1 MIEVFVP
8 TLKQA
13 LIITAF
19 VLFMMV
25 VIDYIN
31 VQSKNLWAN
40 KLQRSPILQIIV
52 AAILGI
58 TPGCLGV
65 FTVVSLYTHRMM
77 GVAGLV
83 AAMIAT
89 SGDEAFVMF
98 ALFPEKAVLLQ
109 FVLLGIAIL
118 TGFIV
123 NLFAKKNEP
132 AGTHGFVIHEH
143 EKCKCF
149 VKKDIIPQLKN
160 ISFERTVLLLFS
172 AILII
177 LLATGIIG
185 PNNWDWKK
193 IIFLSGGLFLLFVFI
208 TTPEHFLKEHLYNHI
223 IKKHLIR
230 IFLWTWGVFVVLYF
244 VQSNLELSDLVKDNP
259 HWILFIAVLV
269 GLIPESGP
277 HLLFATL
284 FSQNFLP
291 FSILIANSIVQDG
304 HGMLPLLAESG
315 KDFVKVKII
324 NMVVGLL
331 VGFILLQLGL

>member
-13 LIITAF
+13 LMITAF

-31 VQSKNLWAN
+31 VQSRNLWAN

-58 TPGCLGV
+58 TPGCLGA

-77 GVAGLV
+77 GVAGLI

-123 NLFAKKNEP
+123 NLFTKNNKP
-132 AGTHGFVIHEH
+132 AETHGFVIHEH
-143 EKCKCF
+143 DKCKCF
-149 VKKDIIPQLKN
+149 VKKDIIPQIKS
-160 ISFERTVLLLFS
+160 ISFERSVLLLFS
-172 AILII
+172 TIFII
-177 LLATGIIG
+177 LLIAGIIG
-185 PNNWDWKK
+185 PNNWSWKK
-193 IIFLSGGLFLLFVFI
+193 IIFLTGGLFLLFVFI

-223 IKKHLIR
+223 IKKHLVR
-230 IFLWTWGVFVVLYF
+230 IFLWTWGAFVVLHF

-259 HWILFIAVLV
+259 YWILFIAVLI

-284 FSQNFLP
+284 FSQNLLP

-315 KDFVKVKII
+315 KDFIRVKII
-324 NMVVGLL
+324 NMTVGLL
-331 VGFILLQLGL
+331 AGFILLQFGL